1 MRALVLIPMEWQGK
15 FRRQDDV
22 IEGGVDELKALE
34 WRVRIL
40 DDEPAEVRTADMK
53 PAVAKRGYNTR

>member
-15 FRRQDDV
+15 FRRQDDI
-22 IEGGVDELKALE
+22 IEGEPADLKALE

-40 DDEPAEVRTADMK
+40 DETNTADME
-53 PAVAKRGYNTR
+53 PAARKRGYNTR